1 MTNNTDLANAALG
14 MLGEMPISS
23 IDDTN
28 SKPAVTCKAFVT
40 AAIGEV
46 LQLGRWNEATKRGY
60 PVETLAS
67 AWLVGTTYAL
77 GDRITHGGT
86 TYVSR
91 AGSNLAKEPTVTSGW
106 GDWWAV
112 LVGYA
117 HRFALPTDFVRL
129 MEINGEQVT
138 ASDEYFEIEGN
149 YILTDSTEVSIRYI
163 ATETISTL
171 GPLLQNAIALRL
183 AAKVAVPLLGSA
195 EKHALMVQLFAKAL
209 AEARQVDALESGSR
223 ENPGWSR
230 VFGRS
235 RLIQAKVRDRNP
247 LRMEDY

>member
-1 MTNNTDLANAALG
+1 MTTNTDLANAALG
-14 MLGEMPISS
+14 MLGEMPITD
-23 IDDTN
+23 IDDAN

-46 LQLGRWNEATKRGY
+46 LQLGRWNKATKRGY
-60 PVETLAS
+60 PVETVPAD
-67 AWLVGTTYAL
+67 WLVGTTYAI
-77 GDRITHGGT
+77 GERATYDGT

-91 AGSNLAKEPTVTSGW
+91 VGSNLAKEPTVTTSW
-106 GDWWAV
+106 DDWWAV
-112 LVGYA
+112 LAGYE
-117 HRFALPTDFVRL
+117 HRFALPSDFVRL

-138 ASDEYFEIEGN
+138 ASDEYYEIEEG
-149 YILTDSTEVSIRYI
+149 YILTDSDEISIRYI
-163 ATETISTL
+163 ATETIATL

-195 EKHALMVQLFAKAL
+195 EKHALMVQLFTKAL
-209 AEARQVDALESGSR
+209 AEARQVDAQESGSR

-235 RLIQAKVRDRNP
+235 RLIAAKTQNRNP